1 MGFTAPGARPGAA
14 VVGGPGGVAGGVLTP
29 LLSLQDAMLKTS
41 GPRASALGREL
52 GLWSTLSE
60 PARRVP
66 TPVLLITT
74 PSWQPHDLHDS
85 SSLQPCT
92 RH

>member
-1 MGFTAPGARPGAA
+1 MGFAAPGPGQALRLWRA
-14 VVGGPGGVAGGVLTP
+14 GGVAGGVLTP
-29 LLSLQDAMLKTS
+29 LLSLQDAMPKTS
-41 GPRASALGREL
+41 GPRASALGREP
-52 GLWSTLSE
+52 GLWSTLNE